1 MIIKK
6 LDYVVEKV
14 TNDMPSFEQ
23 RWLNVYVGAKFSKE
37 EAKHVW
43 DRVIDHKWHIGERL
57 QRDIGFRAAAV
68 DYVENFYD
76 ASMFRQGS
84 SRKGFFNRIMRPISQ
99 LTRDYFVA
107 KSKTLSSL

>member
-1 MIIKK
+1 MVIQQS
-6 LDYVVEKV
+6 DYVVGKV
-14 TNDMPSFEQ
+14 INDMPSFEQ
-23 RWLNVYVGAKFSKE
+23 RWLETYVGAKFSKE
-37 EAKHVW
+37 EAKYVW
-43 DRVIDHKWHIGERL
+43 ERVVDHKWYIGERL

-76 ASMFRQGS
+76 ATMFRKNDD
-84 SRKGFFNRIMRPISQ
+84 RKGFFNRMMRTISQ

>member
-1 MIIKK
+1 
-6 LDYVVEKV
+6 
-14 TNDMPSFEQ
+14 MPS
-23 RWLNVYVGAKFSKE
+23 RVNAKIISEKIENSQASFNGELPKE
-37 EAKHVW
+37 EAKYVW
-43 DRVIDHKWHIGERL
+43 ERVVDHKWYVGEQL

-76 ASMFRQGS
+76 ATMFRKNDD
-84 SRKGFFNRIMRPISQ
+84 RKGFFNRMMRTISQ